1 MSRSYRKTPVVKDHG
16 RHKQYCKRQ
25 ANKKVRRSEVESG
38 GEFKKHFD
46 SWNICDWSFWL
57 KELTKKNLSK

>member
-16 RHKQYCKRQ
+16 SHKQYWKRQ

-38 GEFKKHFD
+38 GEFNKHFD
-46 SWNICDWSFWL
+46 SWNICDWRFWL
-57 KELTKKNLSK
+57 KELTKKESF